1 MSVYRVGG
9 NKSSQNV
16 FPSVRP
22 TLDLDFANS
31 KTLDPRITF
40 TRASG
45 GSYVGADGLIKYAG
59 VNEARFDHDPSTG
72 ESLGLLIEEARTNL
86 LLRSEEFNNGYW
98 SKTRSSVTANA
109 IEAPDGTLTADKLV
123 ESALANNTFYLRRNT
138 TLSASTKYSISV
150 YAKAA
155 ERTEATII
163 LFGSNGWEATSSIT
177 VNLLN
182 GNFTLSGSGATGSV
196 TYVDRGWYK
205 ISISQTTDV
214 TTGSKN
220 VDFYTAVNGSTAYT
234 GDGTSGIY
242 LWGAQLEE
250 GSFPTSYIPTQAS
263 TRTRA
268 ADDASITGKNFS
280 EWYRQDE
287 GTIFAKGKSS
297 SDTDTSTNGRSGI
310 VWLAP
315 LAATLRGIYLTTR
328 KDGNNQIELAV
339 RDDDGATALSTNHI
353 LTSGYKVA
361 GSYDKNLGIL
371 RFSLDGEPTKI
382 FNRPT
387 LLGFNTTQASLV
399 IGSGVPFGS
408 NTTTRKPNSTISKIT
423 YYPRAL
429 TPSQIQALTR

>member
-268 ADDASITGKNFS
+268 ADNASITGKNFS

-287 GTIFAKGKSS
+287 GTVLVNLSKRVPFH
-297 SDTDTSTNGRSGI
+297 TDYINPRTGLVAITEAGF
-310 VWLAP
+310 
-315 LAATLRGIYLTTR
+315 RGIYIDYR
-328 KDGNNQIELAV
+328 KDAIRV
-339 RDDDGATALSTNHI
+339 DGTSRNSATSFIATIANTSSESPNILKSALSYSI
-353 LTSGYKVA
+353 
-361 GSYDKNLGIL
+361 I
-371 RFSLDGEPTKI
+371 
-382 FNRPT
+382 
-387 LLGFNTTQASLV
+387 
-399 IGSGVPFGS
+399 
-408 NTTTRKPNSTISKIT
+408 NSTFSFISNLSQNVNSQT
-423 YYPRAL
+423 L
-429 TPSQIQALTR
+429 TPTVNKDLFIGRNVASGGSSVSQYTNGTISRLTYFPKRLPNEQLIALTR